1 MLYEGKKLFLQDL
14 LLPQDEDNMKI
25 AYSKNELDWVIK
37 NEVYILKFFIEKQLL
52 YSTDI
57 ELVER
62 FIEPAPFS
70 KFYLQLDNESPG
82 KIGRWIGLQII
93 RSFHE
98 QNPDFPLQKLLNMS
112 FQKIFNQSRYKPKQ

>member
-1 MLYEGKKLFLQDL
+1 MGYTLY
-14 LLPQDEDNMKI
+14 I
-25 AYSKNELDWVIK
+25 W
-37 NEVYILKFFIEKQLL
+37 KFFIEKQLL

-82 KIGRWIGLQII
+82 KIGRWIGWQII